1 VKITT
6 VGYEYDL
13 GKQVTQIDNFI
24 AAGVDLILLNPGDP
38 KAIGPAIK
46 KAQAA
51 GIIVV
56 AVDTAAEGAD
66 ATVTTNNVQAGE
78 ISCQYIVDKL
88 GGKGDVIIENGPQVS
103 AVIDRVV
110 GCKNVLSKNPGLK
123 VLSSDQ
129 DAKGSREGG
138 LTVTQ
143 GYLTRFAKID
153 AIFAINDPQAI
164 GTDLAAR
171 QQQRSGIIIT
181 AVDGAPDIEAAL
193 KDPGAQQIQA
203 SASQDPFFMA
213 RRAVQIVFQH
223 PDSSLN
229 PRQTV
234 ADILARPLRLYGGDV
249 STIPALLEEVRLPAA
264 YARRYP
270 HQLSGGEKQRVAIA
284 RAFAAKPDLI
294 ICDEITAP
302 LDVSVQASV
311 VELLLRLRAANGTAY
326 MFITHDLNLVQQ
338 VAHRIAVMRN
348 GEIVDLLGIEDLRS
362 GNVHPYT
369 RELIA
374 ASPAPVG

>member
-1 VKITT
+1 MSKTISFAGIAVALVLSSAPCFAKELKSIGISLGSLGNPFFVALSRGAEFEAKKINPNVKITT
-6 VGYEYDL
+6 VGFEYDL

-38 KAIGPAIK
+38 KAVGPAIK
-46 KAQAA
+46 TAQAA

-88 GGKGDVIIENGPQVS
+88 GGKGDVVIENGPQVS

-110 GCKNVLSKNPGLK
+110 GCKNVLSKNPGIK
-123 VLSSDQ
+123 ILSSDQ
-129 DAKGSREGG
+129 DGKGSREGG
-138 LTVTQ
+138 LTVAQ

-164 GTDLAAR
+164 GTDLATR

-193 KDPGAQQIQA
+193 KDPGTPQIQA

-213 RRAVQIVFQH
+213 RRAVQVGVGI
-223 PDSSLN
+223 LN
-229 PRQTV
+229 GQKP
-234 ADILARPLRLYGGDV
+234 A
-249 STIPALLEEVRLPAA
+249 ST
-264 YARRYP
+264 
-270 HQLSGGEKQRVAIA
+270 
-284 RAFAAKPDLI
+284 
-294 ICDEITAP
+294 
-302 LDVSVQASV
+302 
-311 VELLLRLRAANGTAY
+311 VELLPSKLVTRDNVAEYNGWTS
-326 MFITHDLNLVQQ
+326 N
-338 VAHRIAVMRN
+338 
-348 GEIVDLLGIEDLRS
+348 RS
-362 GNVHPYT
+362 Q
-369 RELIA
+369 
-374 ASPAPVG
+374 